1 MKSPP
6 LKLQKENTIRTAGE
20 PTENV
25 AISVIIW
32 RNLAESVC
40 LPCFGIARIAN
51 SLSERLV
58 GWWWGGIRARGRRS
72 LGDEQIRFARL
83 RLLSNLLT
91 GKHTHDQSH
100 ARQLNSCSEF
110 VWVFARRSNL
120 AAVWKK
126 KILSILQ
133 LGYLQEVCSGN
144 RSAKIFAR
152 TSSKTRATLKF
163 QYFPII
169 WIFF

>member
-6 LKLQKENTIRTAGE
+6 LKRQKENTIRTAGE

-126 KILSILQ
+126 KFSRFCSSAICRKSAREIDQRRSSLELVRKLEQ
-133 LGYLQEVCSGN
+133 LWNSN
-144 RSAKIFAR
+144 
-152 TSSKTRATLKF
+152 TF
-163 QYFPII
+163 Q
-169 WIFF
+169 